1 MCERCCA
8 KQCLVFAHSYDKEV
22 VKDCI
27 EELINLRKRM
37 SQNEKRTY
45 LMGLVRAVVTRVS
58 DHGRFTM
65 EWRINS
71 VDNKVKISCCKEAFA
86 KVYGTSSSTLD
97 NLVKGIKGCTNNF
110 DAILCDRT
118 KVQGSASEVADLVN
132 FCKSIGVTLKQKQ
145 LSTVLLPN
153 TPVSLCCYCW
163 MERYFDAMG
172 DYQPNR

>member
-1 MCERCCA
+1 LPRC
-8 KQCLVFAHSYDKEV
+8 
-22 VKDCI
+22 
-27 EELINLRKRM
+27 
-37 SQNEKRTY
+37 
-45 LMGLVRAVVTRVS
+45 
-58 DHGRFTM
+58 
-65 EWRINS
+65 
-71 VDNKVKISCCKEAFA
+71 
-86 KVYGTSSSTLD
+86 SSTLD

-172 DYQPNR
+172 DYQPISSTHRGWLQLLFLFMYPPSCCSGIVHDITFQYVLVHDSVTK